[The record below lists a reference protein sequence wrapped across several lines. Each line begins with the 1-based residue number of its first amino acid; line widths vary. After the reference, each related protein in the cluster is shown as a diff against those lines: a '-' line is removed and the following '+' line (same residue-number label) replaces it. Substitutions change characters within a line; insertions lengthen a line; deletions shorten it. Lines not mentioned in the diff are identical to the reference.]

1 MNPFA
6 CHLALR
12 PRDPLDVLDLTVVL
26 VRARWR
32 PLARFA
38 GAVLL
43 PLSLVFGFAAWW
55 SEGAWWLGLAA
66 LAVGPAVQAPLTLL
80 AGRLLFAEDS
90 SVVEAFRG
98 VGERASALLGVVAVA
113 AGVVLVSSLT
123 CFVGAPLFLGPL
135 AFSGE
140 AALLERVDAGRALR
154 RSARLAA
161 AQPAAATAVVL
172 GRVALTLW
180 CAVTFELAGQGLVA
194 TVLQLGEPF
203 GAALDGACTPYLLS
217 GVLVAHALHGLYR
230 LLVYVDARTRSEG
243 WDLQVSLRAA
253 GLVA

>member
-1 MNPFA
+1 VNPFA

-180 CAVTFELAGQGLVA
+180 CAVTFEL
-194 TVLQLGEPF
+194 GEPF